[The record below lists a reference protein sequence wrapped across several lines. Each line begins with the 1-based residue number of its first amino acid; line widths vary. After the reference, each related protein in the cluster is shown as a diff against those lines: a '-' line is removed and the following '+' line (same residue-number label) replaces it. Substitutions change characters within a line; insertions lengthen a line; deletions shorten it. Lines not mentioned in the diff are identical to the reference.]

1 MLAPTVNRVVNLPC
15 GLGEERTT
23 PRPRGGMGLRG
34 AAGMANARGGFD
46 GVQGSSSACDDAS
59 RAFDDATSVRS
70 VSWAPSPVP
79 RPRDDRCRRRARSE
93 GGKPRAPP
101 PLRCGVC
108 AGPVASGYRHVLACC
123 VRAVCRGCRGAVR
136 GGHVCGCGVAHPL
149 PDAEI
154 VARLEAHAAR
164 GHAAATTR
172 LGVAAG
178 RGHFGL
184 RPDAARAASFFDA
197 AAALGDAAA
206 QYNLGLAY
214 LSGDGVRLNKS
225 RAAKCFRDAA
235 DQDFPPGLHN
245 RGMCYAFGTGVP
257 KDHARA
263 IELITRAAALGEPN
277 AAFALGQCYRT
288 GTFGVAA
295 DARKARACFG
305 RAAALGHP
313 DAAALVAGDDGAA

>member
-1 MLAPTVNRVVNLPC
+1 
-15 GLGEERTT
+15 
-23 PRPRGGMGLRG
+23 
-34 AAGMANARGGFD
+34 MANARGGFD

-79 RPRDDRCRRRARSE
+79 RPRDDRAGGARGPRREGPRRGDDARWASRRPRPLRPPPGLARAPRAR
-93 GGKPRAPP
+93 
-101 PLRCGVC
+101 
-108 AGPVASGYRHVLACC
+108 
-123 VRAVCRGCRGAVR
+123 
-136 GGHVCGCGVAHPL
+136 
-149 PDAEI
+149 
-154 VARLEAHAAR
+154 
-164 GHAAATTR
+164 
-172 LGVAAG
+172 
-178 RGHFGL
+178 
-184 RPDAARAASFFDA
+184 FDA
-197 AAALGDAAA
+197 AAALGDAAG

-214 LSGDGVRLNKS
+214 LAGDGVRLNKS